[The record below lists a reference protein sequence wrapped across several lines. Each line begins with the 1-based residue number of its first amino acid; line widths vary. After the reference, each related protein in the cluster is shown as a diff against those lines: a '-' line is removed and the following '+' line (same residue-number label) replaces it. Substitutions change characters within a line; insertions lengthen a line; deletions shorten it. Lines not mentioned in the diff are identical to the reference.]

1 MARSRKLTLLLLFFW
16 APLAAAAVPSLW
28 LGGGYG
34 PQPGDHQQSNSA
46 VSLDWVPY
54 HYARS
59 NRQWLSIG
67 ASAARLRAHG
77 QQGNEA
83 LWALSLFP
91 QLTLNGPHWGNQQT
105 FFQVR
110 ALGPTYLSETSLG
123 SRHQASHFALQA
135 QILAGIHFG
144 QRQQHAVAIAYR
156 HYSNANLNQPNDG
169 LDVSFMLTVGLTL

>member
-1 MARSRKLTLLLLFFW
+1 MTLLLLIFW
-16 APLAAAAVPSLW
+16 LPLSATAVPALW
-28 LGGGYG
+28 LSGGYG
-34 PQPGDHQQSNSA
+34 PQPGDRHQSNSA
-46 VSLDWVPY
+46 IGLDWVPY

-59 NRQWLSIG
+59 NRQWLSVG
-67 ASAARLRAHG
+67 ASVARLHAHG

-91 QLTLNGPHWGNQQT
+91 QLTLNGPLWGNHQA

-110 ALGPTYLSETSLG
+110 ALGPTYLSDTSLG
-123 SRHQASHFALQA
+123 SRHQANHFAFQA

-144 QRQQHAVAIAYR
+144 TRQQHAVAIAYR

-169 LDVSFMLTVGLTL
+169 LDVPFMLSVGLTL